1 METQGFNIKEYAN
14 KIVDSLTDEE
24 VKIIKNNTDYLLSN
38 FEFKFKYM
46 DKLEIFE
53 KLSNLEKELNYLV
66 LEVFNMSNIHL
77 GLTYKY
83 NDIEIEYYLLK
94 EKAYIYVFK
103 RKIYDF
109 YSDKLR

>member
-1 METQGFNIKEYAN
+1 MATQGFNIKEYAT
-14 KIVDSLTDEE
+14 KIVDSLTQEE
-24 VKIIKNNTDYLLSN
+24 VETIKKNIDYFLSS
-38 FEFKFKYM
+38 FEFKFKYT
-46 DKLEIFE
+46 DKLDNFE
-53 KLSNLEKELNYLV
+53 KLFNLEKQLNDLV

-77 GLTYKY
+77 GLTYKD
-83 NDIEIEYYLLK
+83 NDIEIEHYLLK